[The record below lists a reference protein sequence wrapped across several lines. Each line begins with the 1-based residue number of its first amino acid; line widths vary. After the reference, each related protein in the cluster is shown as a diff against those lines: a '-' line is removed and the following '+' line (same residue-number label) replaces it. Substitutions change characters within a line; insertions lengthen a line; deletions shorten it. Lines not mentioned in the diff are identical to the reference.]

1 MRFHIASFWVLA
13 VCLFATHG
21 QAGEP
26 TKVVEYAVPP
36 AAGLTVHI
44 DPETGEI
51 LGYRDPDP
59 RRLLDE
65 QLEHALS
72 RSSEGLEAVTMPD
85 GTVYVDLQGRF
96 HFLQTARVDEHGELQ
111 MHCVDTVRQ
120 LMSFVDF
127 VGVRPS
133 SAREMP

>member
-1 MRFHIASFWVLA
+1 MSRLVLIVIVLMVSILAADGRADEPVDA
-13 VCLFATHG
+13 VQHA
-21 QAGEP
+21 A
-26 TKVVEYAVPP
+26 PP